1 MNNVNLAGIGMTSQR
16 TRERLVGRLIEQ
28 GISDWTVLDVIRS
41 TPRHIF
47 LEEALAHRAYED
59 GALPLG
65 YNQTISQPYIVA
77 KMTAA
82 VLRNHPSL
90 VQGKLGRV
98 LEVGTGCGYQTS
110 IIAPLAQKVYSVERI
125 KPLLEKAKTN
135 IRLLGLNN
143 VQFKHDDGSLGWKEK
158 GPFDAIIA
166 AAAPQQVPQELLA
179 QLAEGGRLIIPVG
192 GEDEQELRL
201 ITRTG
206 NDYHTD
212 VIATVRFVPL
222 YVGKPQG

>member
-1 MNNVNLAGIGMTSQR
+1 VSNVNLAGIGMTSQR

-28 GISDWTVLDVIRS
+28 GIKHWAVLDVMRS

-59 GALPLG
+59 VALPIG

-77 KMTAA
+77 RMTEA
-82 VLRNHPSL
+82 VLNNHPAL
-90 VQGKLGRV
+90 VDGKLGNV

-110 IIAPLAQKVYSVERI
+110 IIAPLARKVYSVERI
-125 KPLLEKAKTN
+125 KPLLEKARSN
-135 IRLLGLNN
+135 LRLLGLHN
-143 VQFKHDDGSLGWKEK
+143 VHFKHDDGSLGWKEK

-166 AAAPQQVPQELLA
+166 AAAPQQVPQELLN

-192 GEDEQELRL
+192 GEDVQELRL

-206 NDYHTD
+206 DEFHTH
-212 VIATVRFVPL
+212 VVAAVRFVPL
-222 YVGKPQG
+222 FIGAVHS

>member
-59 GALPLG
+59 VALPIG

-77 KMTAA
+77 KMTEA
-82 VLRNHPSL
+82 VMRNHPAL
-90 VQGKLGRV
+90 VHGKLGSV
-98 LEVGTGCGYQTS
+98 LEVGTGCGYQTA

-125 KPLLEKAKTN
+125 KPLMEKARKN
-135 IRLLGLNN
+135 IKLLGLHN

-192 GEDEQELRL
+192 GEDVQELRL

-206 NDYHTD
+206 NDYHTE
-212 VIATVRFVPL
+212 VVAAVRFVPL
-222 YVGKPQG
+222 YIGQLQN